1 MSGTFL
7 PAGQFGP
14 TRTRVAVSY
23 DPVNHVAEA
32 TINGNLVASIPYTAL
47 AIKYVGAEG
56 TTNAD
61 VDNFNVWSGSATD
74 PLPPAVAAPNPPN
87 DQTRY

>member
-32 TINGNLVASIPYTAL
+32 TINGNLVASIPYTAP

-56 TTNAD
+56 TTDAD
-61 VDNFNVWSGSATD
+61 VDNFSVTSGSATD
-74 PLPPAVAAPNPPN
+74 PLPAAVAAPNPPN
-87 DQTRY
+87 DQTKF